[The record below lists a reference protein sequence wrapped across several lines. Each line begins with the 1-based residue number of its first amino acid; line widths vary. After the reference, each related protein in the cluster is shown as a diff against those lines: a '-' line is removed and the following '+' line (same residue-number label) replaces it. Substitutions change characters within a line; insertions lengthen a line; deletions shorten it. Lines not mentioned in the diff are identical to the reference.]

1 VKRSGAG
8 YISAF
13 VLALALSG
21 AAMAAEQPGQR
32 AGATDWLRNLAEN
45 GTSGG
50 RVILLDQA
58 LQGYAEAQFTLATM
72 YRGGVGA
79 ARDMAQ
85 ARRWYQAAAAQGHK
99 AALESLRALAGEGD
113 SAAFYAL
120 GVLSRD
126 GLGVERD
133 PLAARRAF
141 HWAGEGGHILAHFAL
156 AEMMATGLGGTVDE
170 PAALRNYRQAVH
182 LARSALALPASA
194 ANSSQLS
201 QSRATAQYWIGKAY
215 LAGQGGVAQNA
226 AAAAWWF
233 ESAADW
239 GLADAQYELGRLH
252 ARGFGVSRDVIRAI
266 AWLEKAAAQGTS
278 AADDELARI
287 KNENE

>member
-1 VKRSGAG
+1 MWLSASAVAG
-8 YISAF
+8 
-13 VLALALSG
+13 
-21 AAMAAEQPGQR
+21 EQSEQR

-45 GTSGG
+45 GTSEG

-99 AALESLRALAGEGD
+99 AALESLRNLAGEGD
-113 SAAFYAL
+113 HAAFYAL

-133 PLAARRAF
+133 AAAARQAF

-156 AEMMATGLGGTVDE
+156 AEMMAAGRGGAADE
-170 PAALRNYRQAVH
+170 AAALRNYRQAVH
-182 LARSALALPASA
+182 LARSALALPAIE
-194 ANSSQLS
+194 ANNSQLS
-201 QSRATAQYWIGKAY
+201 QSRALAQYWIGRAY
-215 LAGQGGVAQNA
+215 LVGQAGVVQNA
-226 AAAAWWF
+226 AAAARWF

-239 GLADAQYELGRLH
+239 GLADAQYELGRLQ
-252 ARGFGVSRDVIRAI
+252 ARGFGVTRDVVQAI
-266 AWLEKAAAQGTS
+266 TWLEKAAAQGAS
-278 AADDELARI
+278 AADDELARL
-287 KNENE
+287 KNEIE